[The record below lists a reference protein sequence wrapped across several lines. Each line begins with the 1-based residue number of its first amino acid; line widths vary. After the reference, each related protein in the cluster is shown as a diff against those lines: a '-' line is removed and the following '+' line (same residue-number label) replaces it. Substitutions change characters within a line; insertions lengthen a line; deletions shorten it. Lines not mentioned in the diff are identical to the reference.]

1 MARLISRDVPPPRRT
16 AHDIQGQPLI
26 MDQRVYGFSGVRVD
40 HAPAPRQGDLFASAS
55 TASGSVPAP
64 AVVDLDAGEYKDITD
79 GRSAGDP
86 PGGT

>member
-26 MDQRVYGFSGVRVD
+26 MDQRVYAFSGVRVD
-40 HAPAPRQGDLFASAS
+40 AAPEPRQGNLFASVS
-55 TASGSVPAP
+55 PAGESAPPP